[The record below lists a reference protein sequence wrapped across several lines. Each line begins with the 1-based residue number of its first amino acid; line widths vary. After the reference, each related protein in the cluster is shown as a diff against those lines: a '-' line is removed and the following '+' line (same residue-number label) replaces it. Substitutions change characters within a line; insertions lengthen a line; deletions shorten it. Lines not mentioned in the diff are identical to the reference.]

1 VRRPILII
9 TLFLLYSIAHA
20 QIFTARIEKLP
31 LPTNQEWAYPVFS
44 PDGKKIYFTNSS
56 YNGIWEYTLTTN
68 KLRQITDA
76 PGSGYGFSF
85 SDDGSQLVYRKTTYD
100 EKTRERTQE
109 LYQVNLKTLL
119 SKKIA
124 AGSDISNPTFVKS
137 NVVFS
142 SGFETK
148 NLENVKLSS
157 NETKVIGIENTK
169 IVILHNGERKVLD
182 PFGNGSYIWPSLS
195 PDKTKLVAYEA
206 DRGAFVCDLNGNILA
221 KLGRV
226 DAPVWTRDGKYIIY
240 MDDKDDG
247 HFILS
252 SEIMAITPDGKEKYQ
267 LTSTPNVIEMYPHT
281 SPIENKIVCSSLS
294 GEIFIIHYNY
304 GERKSN
310 ESEN

>member
-9 TLFLLYSIAHA
+9 LLIYSVGIA
-20 QIFTARIEKLP
+20 QIFTEKIEKLP
-31 LPTNQEWAYPVFS
+31 LPTNQEWSNPVFS

-56 YNGIWEYTLTTN
+56 FNGIWEYTLSSN

-76 PGSGYGFSF
+76 PGSGYGFII

-109 LYQVNLKTLL
+109 LYQINLKTL
-119 SKKIA
+119 SEKKIA
-124 AGSDISNPTFVKS
+124 SGSDISNPTFVKLS
-137 NVVFS
+137 VVYT
-142 SGFETK
+142 SGFETVISEK
-148 NLENVKLSS
+148 AKLSG
-157 NETKVIGIENTK
+157 ETKIIGIENTK

-206 DRGAFVCDLNGNILA
+206 DRGAFVCDLNGNIIA
-221 KLGRV
+221 RLGRI

-240 MDDKDDG
+240 MDDRDDG

-252 SEIMAITPDGKEKYQ
+252 SEIMAITPDGKEKFQ

-281 SPIENKIVCSSLS
+281 SPTENKIVCSSIG
-294 GEIFIIHYNY
+294 GEIFIINYNY
-304 GERKSN
+304 GERKID
-310 ESEN
+310 ESQE